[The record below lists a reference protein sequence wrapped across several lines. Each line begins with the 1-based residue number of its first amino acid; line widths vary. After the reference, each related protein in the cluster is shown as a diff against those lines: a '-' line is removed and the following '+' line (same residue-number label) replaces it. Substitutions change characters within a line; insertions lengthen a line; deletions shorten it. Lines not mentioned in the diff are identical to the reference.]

1 MAGSMRDSGA
11 GRRCIAGALVAAL
24 LAGCGGHTTPAPP
37 TASPEVGP
45 SAVEVCARA
54 GPGWRAFE
62 VHAHG
67 ARLNAAVLGDGE
79 VGVVF
84 ANQSGNSTCDWLPF
98 ATELARDGR
107 RVVVFEYHDPGSAAS
122 ELLAVAR
129 ALRAAGARR
138 VAIVGASVGG
148 RAVVQAAARDRA
160 AIVAAVSLSAERSV
174 GALPEIL
181 PDARRVRVPSL
192 YVGSREDGYT
202 TFGRDTR
209 QFHSVTPAKLNQMLL
224 VPGDNHGVDLL
235 PDPRVRTTIIEFLN
249 AKAGKGR
256 RHEP

>member
-1 MAGSMRDSGA
+1 MRDSAARGPW
-11 GRRCIAGALVAAL
+11 IAGALVVAL
-24 LAGCGGHTTPAPP
+24 LLVGCGGRTTPAPP

-54 GPGWRAFE
+54 GSGWRAFD
-62 VHAHG
+62 VRAHG
-67 ARLNAAVLGDGE
+67 ARLNAAVLGEGE

-98 ATELARDGR
+98 ATELARDR
-107 RVVVFEYHDPGSAAS
+107 RRAVVFEYDDQASAAS

-129 ALRAAGARR
+129 ALHAAGARR
-138 VAIVGASVGG
+138 VAIVGASIGG
-148 RAVVQAAARDRA
+148 RAVIQAAARDRGSIA
-160 AIVAAVSLSAERSV
+160 AAVSLSAERSV

-202 TFGRDTR
+202 TFGRETR
-209 QFHSVTPAKLNQMLL
+209 QFHHVTPAKVNHLLL
-224 VPGDNHGVDLL
+224 VPGGKHGVDLL
-235 PDPRVRTTIIEFLN
+235 PDPHVRATIVEFLN
-249 AKAGKGR
+249 ANAG
-256 RHEP
+256 